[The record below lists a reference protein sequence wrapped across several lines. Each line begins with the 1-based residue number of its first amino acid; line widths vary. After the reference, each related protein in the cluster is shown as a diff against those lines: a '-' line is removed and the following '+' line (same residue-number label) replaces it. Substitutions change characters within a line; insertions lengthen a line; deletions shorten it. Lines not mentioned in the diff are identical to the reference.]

1 MEREQCCRTRALAPS
16 VVQPLSTR
24 PCCPLRPF
32 PSAKT
37 RRTAP
42 GEWGGGPCSR
52 ALKEAGDFRVG
63 DGVKRR
69 EQCVQTDAQLI
80 LRVCVRMVGGAGTA
94 AGRASGVEELF
105 RGGQPR
111 KLRAKPGWMSP

>member
-1 MEREQCCRTRALAPS
+1 MLQNQSPGSQCGSAAQHPSLLSSAAFPVCKDKTDGTRGA
-16 VVQPLSTR
+16 
-24 PCCPLRPF
+24 
-32 PSAKT
+32 
-37 RRTAP
+37 
-42 GEWGGGPCSR
+42 GGGGPCSR

>member
-1 MEREQCCRTRALAPS
+1 M
-16 VVQPLSTR
+16 
-24 PCCPLRPF
+24 
-32 PSAKT
+32 
-37 RRTAP
+37 
-42 GEWGGGPCSR
+42 
-52 ALKEAGDFRVG
+52 
-63 DGVKRR
+63 
-69 EQCVQTDAQLI
+69 QTDAQLI